1 MTRLLAVLSVV
12 MLLASAALAD
22 QPQWAFEGQ
31 MPIIYQM
38 GSPLPGSVY
47 SPDGSVLTPEQIKAT
62 LHIDA
67 GAPLVVIRDG
77 EVVGTGAIAE
87 FVAKRDPRA
96 QGGRLLFMRP
106 SGLPEGVTTPAEPR
120 GPESM
125 EDASYD
131 LYVLT
136 DKPVEVLAP
145 DPSFQDIPWGVH
157 DYCVKVGRLRF
168 AIVRDYWPRTGGF
181 RGWQVNKLTD
191 TGPVKVHV
199 DYTWQ
204 PK

>member
-1 MTRLLAVLSVV
+1 MTRLLAALFALLLFVSV
-12 MLLASAALAD
+12 AAAD
-22 QPQWAFEGQ
+22 QPLWAFEAQ
-31 MPIIYQM
+31 MPISYQM
-38 GSPLPGSVY
+38 GAPLPGGAY
-47 SPDGSVLTPEQIKAT
+47 TAEGAVLDAEQIAAT
-62 LHIDA
+62 LHVDV
-67 GAPLVVIRDG
+67 GDPVVLIRDG
-77 EVVGTGAIAE
+77 AVVGRGAIGE

-96 QGGRLLFMRP
+96 QRGRLLFLRP
-106 SGLPEGVTTPAEPR
+106 TGLPEGVETPAEPR

-131 LYVLT
+131 LYILT

-145 DPSFQDIPWGVH
+145 DPLFQDIPWGVH